1 MTPTDEVASNAAQ
14 PIGHCQWGAASREGG
29 NGGGGRPAH
38 RQSIRSA
45 RFRYARVKA
54 LARCVLRRRQILHP
68 HQFGY
73 SSYDARARSI
83 NWPRRGLC
91 RGRHASSSRR
101 LTPADL
107 TGRRPLPSYVHPV
120 LARSMTALDSASMR
134 RRILHPH
141 KKEPR
146 GPSVEVSCKD
156 THVRARGER
165 AVCRKGDRS

>member
-1 MTPTDEVASNAAQ
+1 MRRNLSGTASGVQ
-14 PIGHCQWGAASREGG
+14 
-29 NGGGGRPAH
+29 RPA
-38 RQSIRSA
+38 
-45 RFRYARVKA
+45 RVATGVVAVRLIGKAFEA
-54 LARCVLRRRQILHP
+54 LAFDMRGSKPWPVVSFDVGKFCTP